1 LNGVR
6 TNICCAF
13 NGLPAALAVLF
24 TALVTKPVVP
34 HFHISYYCLRLLN
47 VFFNFQTLKQAFGI
61 WILQRKKIRFL
72 AFSKREP
79 PDFSE
84 VSEPKKR
91 LDDSAPW
98 NSSTGAKDIL
108 VAARPRG
115 HLREIG
121 CCEIGCCGTT

>member
-79 PDFSE
+79 PDGKTMKRPLGPSTKLSFGE
-84 VSEPKKR
+84 RVQMPK
-91 LDDSAPW
+91 
-98 NSSTGAKDIL
+98 
-108 VAARPRG
+108 
-115 HLREIG
+115 
-121 CCEIGCCGTT
+121 